1 MLACFQ
7 APDLTNTVNAPDP
20 QLHTSTPVSVKASL
34 GISMLYNQVNG
45 INSAERV
52 NMAPETSTLIAR
64 LEPQLEQYN
73 YIKTN

>member
-1 MLACFQ
+1 
-7 APDLTNTVNAPDP
+7 
-20 QLHTSTPVSVKASL
+20 
-34 GISMLYNQVNG
+34 MLYNQGNG